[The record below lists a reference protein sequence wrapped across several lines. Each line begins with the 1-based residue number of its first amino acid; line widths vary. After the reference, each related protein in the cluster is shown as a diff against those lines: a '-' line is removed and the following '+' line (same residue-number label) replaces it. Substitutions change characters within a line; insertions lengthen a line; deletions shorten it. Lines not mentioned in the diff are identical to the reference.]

1 MLQGILEIGT
11 QIVEKQ
17 IMQQD
22 TAKLHLIGA
31 STEFVDDSS
40 VALPQHDCDEVMEQV
55 EPTWFHSHYED
66 CMEMFADLDTV
77 ANYLSQHS
85 GWFCRCALPM
95 KTQPLGNNSYD
106 LLIGRFGS
114 LGYQVEARIGLE
126 LVPPD
131 ENGVYSIRTVP
142 IPGYVAPGY
151 EVDFQSTMKLV
162 ELSPQQFCA
171 ERGIKMSECPS
182 VITGAQ
188 WRLDLAVG
196 LRFPKFI
203 RSMSESLIQKTG
215 DAVLTKIVKQV
226 SRRLTEKTQQDFHT
240 TMGIHVPKQYK
251 KN

>member
-1 MLQGILEIGT
+1 MFQGILEIGT
-11 QIVEKQ
+11 QIVGEH
-17 IMQQD
+17 IMRQD
-22 TAKLHLIGA
+22 TANLHLIGA
-31 STEFVDDSS
+31 STEFVDNSP
-40 VALPQHDCDEVMEQV
+40 VALPQQDADEVLEQV
-55 EPTWFHSHYED
+55 EQTWFHSHFED

-77 ANYLSQHS
+77 AEYLSQHS

-106 LLIGRFGS
+106 LLIGRFGA

-131 ENGVYSIRTVP
+131 ENGIYRIRTVP

-151 EVDFQSTMKLV
+151 EVDFQATMKLV
-162 ELSPQQFCA
+162 ELSPEQVCA
-171 ERGIKMSECPS
+171 KQGIKLSECPK
-182 VITGAQ
+182 VITGAE

-203 RSMSESLIQKTG
+203 RSMSQSLIQKTG
-215 DAVLTKIVKQV
+215 DALLAKIVKQV
-226 SRRLTEKTQQDFHT
+226 SRRLTEKTQQDFHST
-240 TMGIHVPKQYK
+240 IGRI

>member
-1 MLQGILEIGT
+1 MLQGILEIST
-11 QIVEKQ
+11 QIVGEQ
-17 IMQQD
+17 LMQQD

-31 STEFVDDSS
+31 STEFLDDST
-40 VALPQHDCDEVMEQV
+40 VARSKPDSDEVLDPV

-77 ANYLSQHS
+77 AHYLSQHS

-106 LLIGRFGS
+106 LLIGRFGA

-126 LVPPD
+126 LLPPD
-131 ENGVYSIRTVP
+131 ENGVYRIRTVP
-142 IPGYVAPGY
+142 IPGYVPPGY
-151 EVDFQSTMKLV
+151 EVDFQATMKLV
-162 ELSPQQFCA
+162 ELSPEEFCV
-171 ERGIKMSECPS
+171 ERGIKTSECPAI
-182 VITGAQ
+182 ITGAE
-188 WRLDLAVG
+188 WHLDLAVG

-215 DAVLTKIVKQV
+215 DAVLANIVKQV
-226 SRRLTEKTQQDFHT
+226 SRRLMAKTQQDFHT
-240 TMGIHVPKQYK
+240 TLGIAVPKQGR